1 MYRRTFDNSTL
12 KNFRIVD
19 LRSDTISVPTDAM
32 KKAMFEAEVGDDVYG
47 EDPTVLA
54 LELRSAKLFEKESAL
69 FLPSG
74 TMCNL
79 LSIMVHCSQ
88 RGSEVI
94 IGHMAHGFAYEQGGA
109 ASIAGVS
116 TNKIHNNDDGTFS
129 LDEVKQNI
137 RGTDI
142 HEPITQLVMVEQ
154 THNMAGGK
162 VVPLDWIE
170 DLSKICKEHDIKI
183 HMDGARIFNA
193 AEYLKLP
200 VSRLVRDVDSVCF
213 CLSKGLACPVG
224 SILLGTTKFI
234 DQARR
239 LRKALGGGMRQAGF
253 LAAAGL
259 CALDTI
265 VPTLG
270 VDHDNTRQLAEGI
283 YGLKSSVF
291 KVDLETLH
299 TNILMIKVN
308 DPNNKITALDLSNRL
323 AEVKDDE
330 VANGVC
336 DEAQKPI
343 MIKSSCKNL
352 STLRVV
358 IYTQI
363 TTELIQLAIK
373 KVCYVMR
380 ELDNSL

>member
-1 MYRRTFDNSTL
+1 
-12 KNFRIVD
+12 
-19 LRSDTISVPTDAM
+19 
-32 KKAMFEAEVGDDVYG
+32 
-47 EDPTVLA
+47 
-54 LELRSAKLFEKESAL
+54 
-69 FLPSG
+69 
-74 TMCNL
+74 
-79 LSIMVHCSQ
+79 
-88 RGSEVI
+88 
-94 IGHMAHGFAYEQGGA
+94 
-109 ASIAGVS
+109 
-116 TNKIHNNDDGTFS
+116 
-129 LDEVKQNI
+129 
-137 RGTDI
+137 
-142 HEPITQLVMVEQ
+142 MVEQ

-213 CLSKGLACPVG
+213 CLSKGLSCPVG
-224 SILLGTTKFI
+224 SILIGTTKFI

-259 CALDTI
+259 CALDTV
-265 VPTLG
+265 VPKLG
-270 VDHDNTRQLAEGI
+270 VDHEHTRQLAEGI
-283 YGLKSSVF
+283 YALKSSVF